1 MRNLVFG
8 EYKLGLESFNKEVS
22 FLVSKVLSGL
32 FWLVTISI
40 FAIYVWSNRIR
51 SDDRD
56 NDADVGQVDFGLHV
70 DLGKLAES
78 EDDEGESI

>member
-1 MRNLVFG
+1 MVL
-8 EYKLGLESFNKEVS
+8 
-22 FLVSKVLSGL
+22 KVLSGL

-40 FAIYVWSNRIR
+40 FATYVWSNRIR

-78 EDDEGESI
+78 EDDEGERVYD